1 MSSGPIR
8 DSVVGHDVGP
18 GFSLQYA
25 HKKEEEE
32 RREREMR
39 KEKMGTRE
47 PLSLGRKEPGL
58 WNPAKRFH
66 GVPGVCAMEGQGGGE
81 TVVYNW
87 SNKSSQTT

>member
-1 MSSGPIR
+1 MSSGPIK
-8 DSVVGHDVGP
+8 DSVVGHDDGP

-32 RREREMR
+32 RRER
-39 KEKMGTRE
+39 GTRE

-66 GVPGVCAMEGQGGGE
+66 GVPRVCAMEGQGGGE

-87 SNKSSQTT
+87 SNKSSQTR